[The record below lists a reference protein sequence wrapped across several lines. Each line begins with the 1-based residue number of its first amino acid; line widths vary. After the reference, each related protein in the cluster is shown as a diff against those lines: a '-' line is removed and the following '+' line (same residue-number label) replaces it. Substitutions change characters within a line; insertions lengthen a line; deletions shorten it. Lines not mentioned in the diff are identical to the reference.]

1 MGIQSE
7 KPIKDKEK
15 DRLKRNRFAI
25 NISKNINNYDYDE
38 SIIIGLMG
46 SWGSGKSSI
55 INMVKKDIDVSKIV
69 VVEFNPWYFSGRKQ
83 LISDFFKML
92 SDSIG
97 TSEDVV
103 NKLGK
108 DLKLY
113 AAALKPLTL
122 IPQIGPIISILA
134 KTSEAGGDFFKEYSK
149 SQNEDIS
156 KIKERINN
164 QIIEYHKKILVI
176 IDEIDRLENED
187 IKEIFQLVRALGDF
201 DNMIYL
207 LSFDK
212 EKVSKVFSS
221 GEDYLDKIINVP
233 LYVPELSMKNV
244 NEFFIKELGNIF
256 NNNVEIDSKYWRSIY
271 KCVFE
276 NKFQNLREVNRFLNI
291 VRFNCDDMMND
302 LNIVDYLMINFL
314 KMFDEEIYKF
324 IKENRHILVDVSS
337 KSKVDQ
343 FIKIIESKKNINLK
357 NLIHIVFYQ
366 NTNKNN
372 ILPTRGLRIKK
383 YCDAYFE
390 YSLADDVFT
399 FSEINK
405 YVKVTKKEELT
416 SFLRDMTK
424 ENIINLFNNLND
436 IAEKLNQEQICFFE
450 EVLIEKIILL
460 NKKEENLFSSESEQ
474 GVAFLCLKDMMFKL
488 DRNYENI
495 VTLLDN
501 LVFSKDYEVDGF
513 LKYLLELKNHF
524 YNEKF
529 DEKLLL
535 KLERYIYDFEY
546 GQQIRNNFDTL
557 KKIGVNV
564 EKYIKN
570 IISDE
575 KMLISYLKSL
585 VETVDIHYN
594 EIRDEDG
601 DVIDVEEDCEE
612 AIVLESITK
621 YIAYDYIKE
630 KVDSLSENIKNEN
643 KQLIREFYGARSYDE
658 VYSHLIE
665 QQQWEEEHEI

>member
-1 MGIQSE
+1 M
-7 KPIKDKEK
+7 
-15 DRLKRNRFAI
+15 
-25 NISKNINNYDYDE
+25 
-38 SIIIGLMG
+38 
-46 SWGSGKSSI
+46 
-55 INMVKKDIDVSKIV
+55 
-69 VVEFNPWYFSGRKQ
+69 EFNPWYFSGRKQ

-97 TSEDVV
+97 NSEDVV

-134 KTSEAGGDFFKEYSK
+134 KTSDAGGDFIKEYSK

-164 QIIEYHKKILVI
+164 QIIDYDKKILII

-244 NEFFIKELGNIF
+244 NEYFIKELGNIF
-256 NNNVEIDSKYWRSIY
+256 NNNIQIDSKYWGNIY

-276 NKFQNLREVNRFLNI
+276 NKFQNLREVNRFLNV

-302 LNIVDYLMINFL
+302 LNLVDYLMINFL

-337 KSKVDQ
+337 KSKVDEL
-343 FIKIIESKKNINLK
+343 IKITKIESKKKIDLK
-357 NLIHIVFYQ
+357 NLTHIVFYQ
-366 NTNKNN
+366 NT
-372 ILPTRGLRIKK
+372 IPPRRGIRIKK

-390 YSLADDVFT
+390 YSLSDDVFT
-399 FSEINK
+399 FSEINN
-405 YVKVTKKEELT
+405 YVEFTKKEELK
-416 SFLRDMTK
+416 SFLIDMTK
-424 ENIINLFNNLND
+424 ETIIDLFNNIND

-450 EVLIEKIILL
+450 EVLIEKILL
-460 NKKEENLFSSESEQ
+460 LDKKEENLFSSTSKQ
-474 GVAFLCLKDMMFKL
+474 GMAFLCLKDMMVKL
-488 DRNYENI
+488 DRNYEN
-495 VTLLDN
+495 TLSLLDN
-501 LVFSKDYEVDGF
+501 LVFSKDYEMDSF

-529 DEKLLL
+529 NEKLLL

-557 KKIGVNV
+557 KKIGFNV
-564 EKYIKN
+564 EQYIRN

-575 KMLISYLKSL
+575 KGLILYLKSL
-585 VETVDIHYN
+585 IETVDVHYN

-601 DVIDVEEDCEE
+601 EVIDVEEDCEE

-621 YIAYDYIKE
+621 YINYDYVKE
-630 KVDSLSENIKNEN
+630 KVDSLSQEHKDEN
-643 KQLIREFYGARSYDE
+643 KDLISKFYQAKPNKE
-658 VYSHLIE
+658 VYAHLIE
-665 QQQWEEEHEI
+665 QQQWEEEHGI